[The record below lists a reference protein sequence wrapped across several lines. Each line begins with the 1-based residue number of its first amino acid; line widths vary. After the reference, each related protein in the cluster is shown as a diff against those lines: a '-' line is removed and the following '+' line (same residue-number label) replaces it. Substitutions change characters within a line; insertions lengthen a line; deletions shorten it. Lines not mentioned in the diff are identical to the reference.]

1 AGQINGAMQQLD
13 QVTQQNAA
21 ASEQLAAT
29 AQEMRGQSQ
38 ALLEMISFFQL
49 CGQQAPPKS
58 KGASPTNGNSS
69 AAVMNFASEQTV
81 LQEIPGSKPGSIDE
95 GQFERF

>member
-38 ALLEMISFFQL
+38 ALLEMISFFRLFEQ
-49 CGQQAPPKS
+49 G
-58 KGASPTNGNSS
+58 SPVSPVM
-69 AAVMNFASEQTV
+69 AAVVSV
-81 LQEIPGSKPGSIDE
+81 PGSEDDAPEGSSFE
-95 GQFERF
+95 SQFQAF